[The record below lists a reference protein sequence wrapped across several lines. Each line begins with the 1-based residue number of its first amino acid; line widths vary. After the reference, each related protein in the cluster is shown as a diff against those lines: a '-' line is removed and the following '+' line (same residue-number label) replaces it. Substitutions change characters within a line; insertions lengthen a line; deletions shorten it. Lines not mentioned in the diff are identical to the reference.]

1 MEGPTTMSLS
11 DKADDLTTTAK
22 GAAAG
27 AVQAVSSSGGIIAA
41 LSDAGVKSEW
51 AYAGAFAAIGLTY
64 VSYFASRGKKGD
76 SKAQADRWGI
86 FISTWPPTL
95 LALGNALKLAET
107 R

>member
-1 MEGPTTMSLS
+1 MSVS
-11 DKADDLTTTAK
+11 DKADDLSSTAR
-22 GAAAG
+22 G
-27 AVQAVSSSGGIIAA
+27 VAVSVVASGGIIAA

-64 VSYFASRGKKGD
+64 VSYFTSRGKKGD

-95 LALGNALKLAET
+95 FALGNALKLAET
-107 R
+107 H

>member
-1 MEGPTTMSLS
+1 MTLS
-11 DKADDLTTTAK
+11 DKADDLSSTAK
-22 GAAAG
+22 G
-27 AVQAVSSSGGIIAA
+27 VAVSVVASGGIISA

-64 VSYFASRGKKGD
+64 VSYFTSRGKKGD

-95 LALGNALKLAET
+95 FALGNALKLAET
-107 R
+107 H

>member
-1 MEGPTTMSLS
+1 MTVS
-11 DKADDLTTTAK
+11 DKADGLSSTAK
-22 GAAAG
+22 G
-27 AVQAVSSSGGIIAA
+27 VAVSVVASGGIIAA

-64 VSYFASRGKKGD
+64 VSYFTSRGKKGD

-95 LALGNALKLAET
+95 FALGNALKLAET
-107 R
+107 H

>member
-1 MEGPTTMSLS
+1 MSLS
-11 DKADDLTTTAK
+11 DKADDLSSTAR
-22 GAAAG
+22 GAAT
-27 AVQAVSSSGGIIAA
+27 VAVSAVVSEGGVIAA
-41 LSDAGVKSEW
+41 LSKAGVKSEW

-107 R
+107 H